1 MNKIYKLVWSKVRNT
16 WVVASEIAKGHG
28 KSSSS
33 EGNGKRLKSLVLMA
47 LLGCFM
53 TGLGQGVQADGT
65 NSYSWGSESEA
76 TGDQSIALGNRAKA
90 LGEGSTAVG
99 QGAQAQERFST
110 ALGQNAHAEKE
121 FSTALG
127 VSAQAKGAWSTALGQ
142 NAIAEKDDSTAVGYY
157 AQAKGDESTAVGQG
171 AEAQGKS
178 STALG
183 VKAQAQSDDS
193 TALGNGAQA
202 QGGQSTA
209 VGHGAIAQGW
219 HSTAVG
225 QGTQAQ
231 GDLST
236 AVGDGAQ
243 AQGGLSTAVG
253 NGAQADGYGS
263 IAIGRNAQTKS
274 NCSIAVGDGVTT
286 NGNISMAL
294 GRNATAEKDNAMAL
308 GSEAKALGVSSIAL
322 GDAVTA
328 EKENS
333 IAFGRF
339 AKALVEGGIAL
350 GSNSIASIDKGAKG
364 YDPLTGEASKDTSAI
379 WQATRA
385 ALSVGNAEN
394 EYYLVTRQITNLA
407 AGSKDSDAVNV
418 AQLKALNTKVDKGA
432 VHYFSVK
439 SGKPANTDRTNWDND
454 GATGEDAVAIGYGAQ
469 AQGNVSTALGY
480 NAQAQ
485 GNSSMALGYEAIAK
499 VDGSVALGR
508 DSIASIDKGV
518 FGYDPFTGKAST
530 ENSAI
535 WKATHAAFS
544 IGSTSD
550 KSDLRTRQITG
561 VAAGTQ
567 DTDAVNVAQLK
578 ALEKKLFKV
587 LPEVVGD
594 QNTGIVV
601 EKNPKENTPTSATG
615 ETAPPTG
622 GTAPSADVTAPP
634 TGVTAP
640 SADVTAPSADVTA
653 LSTGV
658 TTTTTASTDEGKTV
672 YKVKLDKKV
681 DVGNI
686 SIDGN
691 ENKETITIGK
701 GDNHVTVDTTG
712 LTIANGPSVTKS
724 GINANKNKI
733 TNVGDGT
740 ISEDSTD
747 AVNGKQLYGVKQ
759 DVDKNTTNIN
769 GLQNNISDMGM
780 TLGELD
786 TRVNK
791 VGAGAA
797 ALAGL
802 HPLEYDED
810 DKWDFAASMGNYN
823 GANAFALGA
832 FYRPNERAMISL
844 GGTLGGKENMIN
856 IGLSMKAG
864 QGTDGKVYTSRA
876 AMAKEIKVLKEKDE
890 TREALMQKMMAHE
903 TEKDAEIKALKE
915 KDAQREEQIRKLTE
929 MIVKLQHKA

>member
-469 AQGNVSTALGY
+469 AQGN
-480 NAQAQ
+480 
-485 GNSSMALGYEAIAK
+485 SSMALGYEAIAK

-823 GANAFALGA
+823 EANAFALGA

>member
-622 GTAPSADVTAPP
+622 
-634 TGVTAP
+634 VTAP